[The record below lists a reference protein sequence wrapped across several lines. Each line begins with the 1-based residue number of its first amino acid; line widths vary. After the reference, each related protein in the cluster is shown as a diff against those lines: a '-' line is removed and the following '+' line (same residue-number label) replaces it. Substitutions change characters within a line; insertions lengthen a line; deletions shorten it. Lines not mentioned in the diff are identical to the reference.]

1 MRIKRAFGAALF
13 ERAAAIDAA
22 LLAVPNRVKSPRCR
36 CHGRRNG
43 GRIHPQRASTYFD
56 YSRVPLLSGIQQR
69 ETYGTDSISDM
80 YGAKVVLNDPSD
92 MFTKE
97 RLAQTPLEAAT
108 WSKEASAPYPPA
120 VLLAEAGLYAFGEWS
135 GIGFYGVILG
145 LAFVFLSLSCY
156 YFLKTRWYLFP
167 VLYLNFSYFSYRFVY
182 VQDNTYLVMLVVIM
196 AALFLARARREICHA
211 LMAVA
216 IIIKLSPLYYV
227 KNVLTMRR
235 PTAVVFV
242 AILLAGLVL
251 PYFVWDNYL
260 YIYRYGNDLK
270 GDWASAAASLVF
282 MVPFAIVLWYVEVRL
297 GFDMED
303 RIGWGLVPFAMLLG
317 LKMNSARH
325 LLIVL
330 LVPDK
335 RGIRNVAAA
344 IGLAF
349 PFLFPSLVAF
359 NSALLISTAVLCIGL
374 VFYLDQIGWDVVRD
388 DFRHPRR
395 TAKIIFDRER
405 YQLAAIGGSRQ
416 RPRKWGVESPR
427 AYRNPAARNLRER
440 RFWYDSKHK
449 VTSCLSR

>member
-1 MRIKRAFGAALF
+1 MHGHR
-13 ERAAAIDAA
+13 
-22 LLAVPNRVKSPRCR
+22 
-36 CHGRRNG
+36 HGRR
-43 GRIHPQRASTYFD
+43 IHSQRSSTYLE
-56 YSRVPLLSGIQQR
+56 YSRLPLLRDIKQY

-80 YGAKVVLNDPSD
+80 YGAKVILNDPSD

-120 VLLAEAGLYAFGEWS
+120 VLLIEAGLYAFGEWT

-145 LAFVFLSLSCY
+145 LACLFLALSCR

-182 VQDNTYLVMLVVIM
+182 VQDNTYLIMLVVIM
-196 AALFLARARREICHA
+196 AALFLARAGREASHA

-227 KNVLTMRR
+227 KNVLTMTRQ
-235 PTAVVFV
+235 TAIVFV

-260 YIYRYGNDLK
+260 YIYRYGNELK
-270 GDWASAAASLVF
+270 GDWASAVAALLFV
-282 MVPFAIVLWYVEVRL
+282 VPFAVVLWYVEARL
-297 GFDMED
+297 DFDMED

-317 LKMNSARH
+317 LKMNVARH

-344 IGLAF
+344 IGLAL
-349 PFLFPSLVAF
+349 PYLFPSFIRF
-359 NSALLISTAVLCIGL
+359 NSALLISTAVLSVGL
-374 VFYLDQIGWDVVRD
+374 IFYLDQIGWDVVRED
-388 DFRHPRR
+388 LRHPSR
-395 TAKIIFDRER
+395 TAKMI
-405 YQLAAIGGSRQ
+405 LH
-416 RPRKWGVESPR
+416 
-427 AYRNPAARNLRER
+427 AR
-440 RFWYDSKHK
+440 
-449 VTSCLSR
+449 